1 MKYYS
6 EKMLLTVLVVML
18 LFLLIALQ
26 IERARK
32 IAKLQQSRDAL
43 RIIEE
48 KINEPIAEFDKYFP
62 IYR

>member
-18 LFLLIALQ
+18 LFLLIPLQ
-26 IERARK
+26 IDRARK
-32 IAKLQQSRDAL
+32 IAKLQQSSDAL

-48 KINEPIAEFDKYFP
+48 KINEPITEFDKYFP
-62 IYR
+62 R